1 MATLEA
7 KMGTELFNTIDNW
20 VESDPETRDLK
31 CEALLKL
38 QKIKAEE
45 GYQTGLQH
53 GAELNFNK
61 VMASYLLSAVGCY
74 ATYKVVNKLIIPN
87 TVKAIKNH
95 NKKKTRNH
103 K

>member
-20 VESDPETRDLK
+20 VESDPETKDLK

-38 QKIKAEE
+38 QRIKGEE
-45 GYQTGLQH
+45 GYQTGLQR

-61 VMASYLLSAVGCY
+61 AMTNYLLCAVGCY
-74 ATYKVVNKLIIPN
+74 TTYKVMTKWIIPD
-87 TVKAIKNH
+87 TVKAIQDRS
-95 NKKKTRNH
+95 KKKTRNH